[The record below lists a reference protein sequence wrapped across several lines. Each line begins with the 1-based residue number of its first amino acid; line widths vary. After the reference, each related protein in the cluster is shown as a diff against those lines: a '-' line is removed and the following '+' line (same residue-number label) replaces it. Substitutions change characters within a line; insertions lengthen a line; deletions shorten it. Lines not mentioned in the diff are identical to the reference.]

1 MGKSEEVV
9 LLNYW
14 PSPYGMRAMIALAE
28 KGVQYEY
35 VSVDVVNNKTELL
48 LQMNPVHKKVPVLIH
63 NGSPV
68 CESLV
73 IVQYI
78 DELWAADGKPVFLP
92 SDPYQRA
99 QARFWAHY
107 IDEQIFEFGRKIWI
121 KTGEE
126 VEKGKKELV
135 DSLKLMESQLGD
147 KPYFGGEE
155 LGYVDIA
162 LVPYYSWFYTY
173 EQFGNISIEAEC
185 PKLVEWA
192 KRCMKK
198 ESVSKALPD
207 PVKVHDF
214 VVMLRK
220 KFGVD
225 S

>member
-78 DELWAADGKPVFLP
+78 DE
-92 SDPYQRA
+92 
-99 QARFWAHY
+99 
-107 IDEQIFEFGRKIWI
+107 IFEFGRKIWI

-126 VEKGKKELV
+126 VENGKKELV

>member
-78 DELWAADGKPVFLP
+78 DE
-92 SDPYQRA
+92 
-99 QARFWAHY
+99 
-107 IDEQIFEFGRKIWI
+107 IFEFGRKIWI